1 MTPVDPPGRTAGTA
15 RTKRDAGTRRDA
27 RAARTGSRLRWRDQL
42 VAMCWLVLVWNLL
55 WGEFSVGNLL
65 GGVLV
70 AMAVLVFFPL
80 PSVSFGGRLRPV
92 ALLRF
97 AVRFAADL
105 VVASCHV
112 ALTALRPGYVP
123 RNAIVAVR
131 LRVRS
136 DLNLTLTAEALSLV
150 PGSLIIET
158 DRRTG
163 TLYVHVLDVRGPD
176 PVANARRSVHEL
188 EARIVRAVGSAAELR
203 MLESS
208 PEPDPTDRPPSK
220 AAGWHQ
226 ESGAGG
232 NPKQPDV
239 VTSRQESDQKGGKG

>member
-1 MTPVDPPGRTAGTA
+1 MTSAPRPPRTSPSPTA
-15 RTKRDAGTRRDA
+15 IRP
-27 RAARTGSRLRWRDQL
+27 RWRDQL
-42 VAMCWLVLVWNLL
+42 VAICWLVLVWNLL
-55 WGEFSVGNLL
+55 WGEFSIGNVL

-70 AMAVLVFFPL
+70 AAVVLAFFPL
-80 PSVSFGGRLRPV
+80 PPVSFGGRLRPV

-97 AVRFAADL
+97 AARFAIDL

-112 ALTALRPGYVP
+112 ALAALRPGYVP

-150 PGSLIIET
+150 PGSLIVET
-158 DRRTG
+158 ERSTG

-176 PVANARRSVHEL
+176 AVARARRSVHEL

-203 MLESS
+203 MLE
-208 PEPDPTDRPPSK
+208 PLEPDADTGRRDPDRSDVAGADPDRTDAGRRDLAGLASADPDRRTAHPESDRP
-220 AAGWHQ
+220 
-226 ESGAGG
+226 GG
-232 NPKQPDV
+232 
-239 VTSRQESDQKGGKG
+239 TA